1 MNEDRLCAACGEPT
15 RRGEPTFFF
24 DDERYHPDCVPAE
37 HASQAQALLGVKS
50 C

>member
-1 MNEDRLCAACGEPT
+1 MSDQPVCAECGLPT

-24 DDERYHPDCVPAE
+24 DDERYHLECVPAE
-37 HASQAQALLGVKS
+37 HAARAQALLGVKS